1 MKTKNDYQ
9 QEFPTVAARF
19 SREKKELIKEIA
31 EMKGVSM
38 SDVIRNM
45 VNENLSQLTID
56 DLNFPEKKE
65 PEFTDEDEENVFG
78 IRLTPPKK
86 GMQKPKS
93 VEEIAQEKG
102 VPRWKAWEIRE
113 SPE

>member
-1 MKTKNDYQ
+1 MEKKKEYQ
-9 QEFPTVAARF
+9 KEFPTVAARF
-19 SREKKELIKEIA
+19 SREKKELIKLIA
-31 EMKGVSM
+31 DMKGVSM
-38 SDVIRNM
+38 SDVIRNI
-45 VNENLSQLTID
+45 VNENLNQLEID
-56 DLNFPEKKE
+56 DLSFPEKNE
-65 PEFTDEDEENVFG
+65 PEFTAEDEENVFG